1 MEKLQF
7 RPVAAVAPVKSE
19 RSAHAPHSQ
28 PPRPTLC
35 RPPASGMHPRTL
47 LGTCSC
53 SIKTCRRHQTSD
65 LFPVTRTA
73 TRHRYR
79 CACEPPFTIHCSCPA
94 RQDRGLWVKQPRWWV
109 WAHTHTQLI
118 CLSAVL
124 SISCA
129 WTANLRII
137 LNCLIS
143 FEQLEAETRTE
154 TSSLHPWIELNV
166 SLLPS
171 PLPLFSSTRLSIP

>member
-1 MEKLQF
+1 MQHQDVQKAPNKRSVPGDEDGDATSVSVRVRAPFHHPLQLPCTP
-7 RPVAAVAPVKSE
+7 RPWAVSEAAAVVGV
-19 RSAHAPHSQ
+19 H
-28 PPRPTLC
+28 T
-35 RPPASGMHPRTL
+35 
-47 LGTCSC
+47 
-53 SIKTCRRHQTSD
+53 
-65 LFPVTRTA
+65 
-73 TRHRYR
+73 
-79 CACEPPFTIHCSCPA
+79 
-94 RQDRGLWVKQPRWWV
+94 
-109 WAHTHTQLI
+109 HTHTQLI